1 MVRPGSSNS
10 FRLPLSVHAVRNPR
24 DRFFC
29 TSAAVQPLI
38 PCNPIFPS
46 GSYSHCRHLPSFSS
60 RSSSSRKWRIS
71 GAFSGEV
78 SDTGNR
84 VAINGKEIAI
94 SRSLAADCEDKDIEL
109 CFGVNL

>member
-1 MVRPGSSNS
+1 MVRPGSSPNS
-10 FRLPLSVHAVRNPR
+10 FSLPCLLTVRNAS

-29 TSAAVQPLI
+29 TSAAAHPFSF
-38 PCNPIFPS
+38 CNSIFSS
-46 GSYSHCRHLPSFSS
+46 GSYSHCRHLPSSSS

-78 SDTGNR
+78 SDAGNR
-84 VAINGKEIAI
+84 VATTGKELAI
-94 SRSLAADCEDKDIEL
+94 SRSPAADCEDKDIEL